1 MLCGTS
7 PLWAYSN
14 PRLIIQIILITM
26 FFGCLFAIWTWGFTI
41 VMQALPGILLSALLE
56 ILTWAYVIH
65 YSRFKIVGEG
75 C

>member
-1 MLCGTS
+1 
-7 PLWAYSN
+7 
-14 PRLIIQIILITM
+14 M
-26 FFGCLFAIWTWGFTI
+26 FFGCLFAIWAWGFTI